1 MESKIEN
8 DSVIVKGKSMLAGE
22 IELPAAK
29 NAVLPLIAAA
39 VISKEEIVIKNCR
52 PLSDINKMMEI
63 IRHLGGE
70 AYFSYSDIVINC
82 KYAEP
87 RKIDEKFTGEIRSS
101 VFLLGPLLARFGNA
115 ELCYPGGC
123 EIGLRPIDL
132 HIDGLKR
139 LGVSICEKGGI
150 ICCDGKNMKAGD
162 VCLDFPSVGA
172 TENLIMASVFLEGN
186 TIIRNAAK
194 EPEIRDLADFINMLG
209 GRVYGAGTDT
219 ICVQGVKKIM
229 GGIYRPMPD
238 RIVAGTIM
246 AAGAVC
252 GGKIRLKN
260 YCERDMKAVEAKYR
274 QAGAKII
281 HEKNT
286 ASVEFC
292 GRIKSVRKT
301 ETQPFPGFPTDMQ
314 PVFTSSLCYAAGTG
328 VVVENLFESRF
339 RYVGQA
345 YKNRC
350 RRYGKRQGCHYSRKS
365 LSARRD
371 NESRRSSR
379 RRRAYSCRARSRG
392 RKHYK
397 RNAARRQGILPYREH
412 IFIARCQYRENKTRL
427 SRIMRFKQKNC
438 CIMRRF
444 LI

>member
-281 HEKNT
+281 HEKNA

-339 RYVGQA
+339 RYVGQLIKTGA
-345 YKNRC
+345 DVTVKDRVAII
-350 RRYGKRQGCHYSRKS
+350 RGKACLHGAIMKAEDLRGGAALIVAALGAEGESIITGMRHVDRGYYRIENIFLS
-365 LSARRD
+365 LGANIERI
-371 NESRRSSR
+371 
-379 RRRAYSCRARSRG
+379 
-392 RKHYK
+392 K
-397 RNAARRQGILPYREH
+397 PV
-412 IFIARCQYRENKTRL
+412 CQE
-427 SRIMRFKQKNC
+427 
-438 CIMRRF
+438 
-444 LI
+444 